1 MRFRRARRIAAC
13 TALALSA
20 GMLLATPAAADDAP
34 AAPAPLEQTRPSLR
48 LPELKLPESSAAA
61 VERGVAAAT
70 ADDVPMAKPRNDVD
84 GDGLS
89 DLLYRA
95 GDGLMYLDYS
105 ADGTGGEYTFPAAS
119 DDRFKDF
126 FSIAGLQPGTTR
138 PVHFTLTAAGYL
150 SAYDTTGGNLSR
162 VWSGTGWQAYNKVF
176 SPGDLTGDGSGDI
189 LARTPSGDLWMY
201 RTTPGAASP
210 MAARVKVGT
219 GWGVYDQLTGVNDV
233 NGDAI
238 ADMFA
243 RTPSGDLYFY
253 SGKPDG
259 VQPFK
264 GRVLVGGG
272 WGAYNQI
279 FGIDDINGDGY
290 SEVLGRSVSGVM
302 YGYYSTGV
310 GTFEARQQ
318 FSTGTGWEVV
328 SQFEGAGNNPHV
340 GKDEVY
346 GHDTKGSLFEYYV
359 RNNGLLS
366 ARRQTGDTGGWSG
379 SKLTFASSLD
389 GDGVGDMLEVYNGTL
404 YNLSYPSDEPPAIG
418 SGWGIYTMLVGPG
431 DLSGDGKGD
440 LLARDSAGALYLYK
454 GNGTGTGFAARI
466 KLGTGWNTFNKL
478 VGAGDINGDGLAD
491 VVARTTGGSLY
502 LYPGSG
508 VATAPFKAR
517 TLIGSGWGGFNK
529 LASPGDM
536 DGDGKADLL
545 AVNSAGTLYRYSANG
560 TGGYKGKVSLGGGW
574 NTYSSLL

>member
-1 MRFRRARRIAAC
+1 
-13 TALALSA
+13 
-20 GMLLATPAAADDAP
+20 MLLATPAAADDAP
-34 AAPAPLEQTRPSLR
+34 AAPAPIEQTRPSAEQ
-48 LPELKLPESSAAA
+48 PELKLPESSSAAVKRGLAAA
-61 VERGVAAAT
+61 AAE
-70 ADDVPMAKPRNDVD
+70 DVPMAKPRNDVD

-89 DLLYRA
+89 ELLYRFI
-95 GDGLMYLDYS
+95 DGQMYMDATTGEASVKYIFPS
-105 ADGTGGEYTFPAAS
+105 ATGHT
-119 DDRFKDF
+119 FKDF
-126 FSIAGLQPGTTR
+126 FSVAGLRTGNT
-138 PVHFTLTAAGYL
+138 PVHFTLTAAGQL
-150 SAYDTTGGNLSR
+150 SAYDSSAAGNASLF
-162 VWSGTGWQAYNKVF
+162 WSGTGWQAYNKVF

-189 LARTPSGDLWMY
+189 LARTPSGELWMY
-201 RTTPGAASP
+201 RTTPGASSP
-210 MAARVKVGT
+210 MAARVRVGT

-264 GRVLVGGG
+264 GRALVGSG
-272 WGAYNQI
+272 WSAYNQI

-290 SEVLGRSVSGVM
+290 SEVLGRTTSGLL

-310 GTFEARQQ
+310 GTFEARQK
-318 FSTGTGWEVV
+318 FSEGGWEDV
-328 SQFEGAGNNPHV
+328 SQFEGAGNNPHL

-346 GHDTKGSLFEYYV
+346 GLDTKGTLFGYYA

-366 ARRQTGDTGGWSG
+366 ARYQVGDAGGFKDA
-379 SKLTFASSLD
+379 KLTFASSLD
-389 GDGVGDMLEVYNGTL
+389 GDNLGDMLRVYDGTL
-404 YNLSYPSDEPPAIG
+404 YNLSYPTGGDALPIG
-418 SGWGIYTMLVGPG
+418 SGWGIYSMLVGPG

-440 LLARDSAGALYLYK
+440 LLARDSAGALYLYR
-454 GNGTGTGFAARI
+454 GNGAGTGFSARI

-491 VVARTTGGSLY
+491 VVARSTGGSLY

-517 TLIGSGWGGFNK
+517 TLIGSGWGDYNK

-545 AVNSAGTLYRYSANG
+545 AVSSGGTLYRYSANG
-560 TGGYKGKVSLGGGW
+560 TGGYKGRASLGGGW
-574 NTYSSLL
+574 NTYSSLH